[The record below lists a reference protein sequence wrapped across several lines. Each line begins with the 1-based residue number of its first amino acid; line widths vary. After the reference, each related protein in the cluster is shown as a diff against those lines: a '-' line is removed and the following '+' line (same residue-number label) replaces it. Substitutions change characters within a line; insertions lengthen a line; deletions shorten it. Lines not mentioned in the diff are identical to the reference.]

1 MPIGILAKIRN
12 SPDFCYRGADRED
25 ERRVTMDVN
34 ELVLVSVD
42 DHVVEPPNM
51 FEGRLPS
58 KYVEFAPKLVTNADG
73 SDVWTYNGETVI
85 NVALNAVAGR
95 PKEEY
100 GIEPTSFGQLRPGTY
115 DHTERVK
122 DMSANGV
129 LGSLCFPSFPQ
140 FCGQLFARTEDKD
153 VALAMV
159 RAYNDWHID
168 EWCGSHPGR
177 FIPCALP
184 VIWNPEQMAA
194 EVRRV
199 AKKGCHALTFSENP
213 SKLGWPSIHSDH
225 WDPVWRACSEE
236 AVVVCMHIGSSSQL
250 TITAPDAPM
259 DVLITLQPMNI
270 VQAAAD
276 LVWSQMLRKFPE
288 LKVALSEGGIGWVP
302 YFLERVDY
310 NYGRHVWTGQNFGDK
325 LPSEVFN
332 EHVLTCFIDDKFGL
346 ASKSALNLDMV
357 TWECDYPH
365 SDSNWPNSPEVFAAS
380 AAGLT
385 DEEIDKVTHL
395 NAMRHFQYDPFSVL
409 GGRQKCTVGALRGQ
423 VSGHDVSLKSQVRE
437 GAQKWNLSLGDLQ
450 KLAAAS
456 AE

>member
-1 MPIGILAKIRN
+1 MNLN
-12 SPDFCYRGADRED
+12 DM
-25 ERRVTMDVN
+25 VM
-34 ELVLVSVD
+34 VSVD
-42 DHVVEPPNM
+42 DHVVEPPNL
-51 FEGRLPS
+51 FEGRLAS
-58 KYVEFAPKLVTNADG
+58 KYVDFAPQFVTNPDG
-73 SDVWTYNGETVI
+73 TNVWQYNGETVV

-100 GIEPTSFGQLRPGTY
+100 GIEPTSFEQLRPGTY
-115 DHTERVK
+115 DHNERVK

-184 VIWNPEQMAA
+184 AIWDPDVMAA

-199 AKKGCHALTFSENP
+199 AQKGCHALTFSENP

-225 WDPVWRACSEE
+225 WDPVWKACSDE

-250 TITAPDAPM
+250 TITSPDAPM
-259 DVLITLQPMNI
+259 DVMITLQPMNI

-276 LVWSQMLRKFPE
+276 LVWSRMLRRFPDI
-288 LKVALSEGGIGWVP
+288 KIALSEGGIGWIP
-302 YFLERVDY
+302 YFLERIDY
-310 NYGRHVWTGQNFGDK
+310 NYDRHHAWTGQDFGKK

-332 EHVLTCFIDDKFGL
+332 EHVLTCFIDDKFGV
-346 ASKSALNLDMV
+346 ASLDALDKDMV

-365 SDSNWPNSPEVFAAS
+365 SDSNWPESPEVFAQS
-380 AAGLT
+380 INGLS
-385 DEEIDKVTHL
+385 DENIDKITHL
-395 NAMRHFQYDPFSVL
+395 NAMKHYHYDPFSVL
-409 GGRQKCTVGALRGQ
+409 GGRANCTVGALRKQ
-423 VSGHDVSLKSQVRE
+423 VEGRDVSIKSVHRQ
-437 GAQKWNLSLGDLQ
+437 GGHKGGFKASDLQ
-450 KLAAAS
+450 KLASAAT
-456 AE
+456 AGTDN